1 MRGDAK
7 RVAIASLYP
16 MSDVPRPSAQIFLKK
31 KEDFERVKREGT
43 RVTTRF
49 FNVVSCASC
58 PGNTRIGVVVGRRFG
73 NAVLR
78 NRGKRIFRALVR
90 NTSNLLLKGN
100 DIIVFPKR
108 SVLDLPHPNLYQAWV
123 AALCNQGLMVSPESL
138 SCAN

>member
-1 MRGDAK
+1 MRGDAE
-7 RVAIASLYP
+7 RAAIASLSP

-49 FNVVSCASC
+49 FNVVACASC
-58 PGNTRIGVVVGRRFG
+58 PGNTRVGVVVGRRFG
-73 NAVLR
+73 NAVSR

-90 NTSNLLLKGN
+90 NTSKLLLKGN

-108 SVLDLPHPNLYQAWV
+108 SVLDLPHPNLYRAWV
-123 AALCNQGLMVSPESL
+123 ATLCNQGLMVSPESL